1 MSVVEPVVDE
11 AADANETA
19 EADRPADRFP
29 TWARVLFV
37 FGLLYL
43 FLVGIK
49 ALETGIKAFGSDF
62 TDSLFA
68 SVSNPVAG
76 LFVGTLATVLV
87 QSSSVTT
94 ATIVGLVG
102 AGSLPLELAV
112 PMIMGANIGTT
123 VTNTLA
129 SLGFLRRTKEF
140 RLAFAGATM
149 HDFFNL
155 LAVSVMLPLE
165 LITGFLT
172 KLSESVAGL
181 MSDMGWG
188 GFGESNS
195 PIKSAVKAPVKLLD
209 NILEGFNASS
219 DVVGIV
225 MLIFGLT
232 MIFLALAY
240 VTRNMRLV
248 MAGRI
253 ERSINTVLRKGG
265 GLSAIT
271 IGVVM
276 TVMVQSSSITTSVLV
291 PMIAAGVVTLRSAFP
306 ITLGANIGTT
316 ITAMLASLASESE
329 EGLVIGLVHFFFNT
343 LAVGFFYSIPALRK
357 IPLMLAERL
366 AALAEVRKSI
376 VVVYVVGAFIVV
388 PVVGVLVLQ

>member
-1 MSVVEPVVDE
+1 MEPVVEDPVDLP
-11 AADANETA
+11 AAEQSGD
-19 EADRPADRFP
+19 DRFP
-29 TWARVLFV
+29 TWVRVLFV

-62 TDSLFA
+62 TDNLFE
-68 SVSNPVAG
+68 SVSNPLAG

-155 LAVSVMLPLE
+155 LAVTVILPLE

-172 KLSESVAGL
+172 KLSERVADL
-181 MSDMGWG
+181 MSDLGWG
-188 GFGESNS
+188 GFGESDS
-195 PIKSAVKAPVKLLD
+195 PIKSAVKAPVKLLER
-209 NILEGFNASS
+209 ILEGFGSSS

-225 MLIFGLT
+225 MLVFGLGL
-232 MIFLALAY
+232 IFFALAY
-240 VTRNMRLV
+240 VTKNMRLV
-248 MAGRI
+248 MAGRF
-253 ERSINTVLRKGG
+253 ERSMNAVLMKGG
-265 GLSAIT
+265 GLSAIA

-316 ITAMLASLASESE
+316 VTAMLASLATDSQ

-343 LAVGFFYSIPALRK
+343 LAVAFFYSIPTLRN
-357 IPLMLAERL
+357 IPLVLAERL
-366 AALAEVRKSI
+366 ATYAEVRKSI

-388 PVVGVLVLQ
+388 PIIGVLALQ

>member
-1 MSVVEPVVDE
+1 MDQITPEQT
-11 AADANETA
+11 AAESSG
-19 EADRPADRFP
+19 EDRFP

-37 FGLLYL
+37 LGLLYL

-49 ALETGIKAFGSDF
+49 ALETGIKAFGSEF
-62 TDSLFA
+62 TDNLFA
-68 SVSNPVAG
+68 SVSNPIAG

-102 AGSLPLELAV
+102 AGSLPLDLAV

-155 LAVSVMLPLE
+155 LAVAVMLPLE
-165 LITGFLT
+165 LLTGFLT
-172 KLSESVAGL
+172 KLAEWVADV
-181 MSDMGWG
+181 MSDLGWG
-188 GFGESNS
+188 GFGEPDS
-195 PIKSAVKAPVKLLD
+195 PIKSAVKAPVK
-209 NILEGFNASS
+209 ILEGILEDFGAGDNTF
-219 DVVGIV
+219 GIV
-225 MLIFGLT
+225 MLVFGLGL
-232 MIFLALAY
+232 IFFALAY

-253 ERSINTVLRKGG
+253 ERSINVVLMKGG
-265 GLSAIT
+265 GISAIV
-271 IGVVM
+271 IGIVM

-316 ITAMLASLASESE
+316 ITAMLASLATDSQ

-343 LAVGFFYSIPALRK
+343 LAVLVLYSIPILRP
-357 IPLMLAERL
+357 IPPTIAERL
-366 AALAEVRKSI
+366 ATFAEVRKSV
-376 VVVYVVGAFIVV
+376 VVVYVVGLFIVV
-388 PVVGVLVLQ
+388 PVIGVLILQ

>member
-1 MSVVEPVVDE
+1 MDRIDTEQPAQEQS
-11 AADANETA
+11 A
-19 EADRPADRFP
+19 EDRIP
-29 TWARVLFV
+29 TWGRVLFV
-37 FGLLYL
+37 IGLLFL

-49 ALETGIKAFGSDF
+49 ALETGIKAFGSEF
-62 TDSLFA
+62 TDNLFA
-68 SVSNPVAG
+68 SVSNPIAG

-102 AGSLPLELAV
+102 AGSLPLDLAV

-155 LAVSVMLPLE
+155 LAVAVMLPLE
-165 LITGFLT
+165 LATGFLT
-172 KLSESVAGL
+172 KLAERAADI
-181 MSDMGWG
+181 MSTLGWG

-195 PIKSAVKAPVKLLD
+195 PIKSAVKAPVKLLEG
-209 NILEGFNASS
+209 ILESSGAS
-219 DVVGIV
+219 DNVVGV
-225 MLIFGLT
+225 AMLVFGLVLIF
-232 MIFLALAY
+232 FALAY

-248 MAGRI
+248 VAGRI
-253 ERSINTVLRKGG
+253 ERSINAVLMKGG
-265 GLSAIT
+265 GFSAIAIGIVIT
-271 IGVVM
+271 I
-276 TVMVQSSSITTSVLV
+276 MVQSSSITTSVLV

-316 ITAMLASLASESE
+316 VTAMLASLASDSQ

-343 LAVGFFYSIPALRK
+343 LAVAVLYSIPILR
-357 IPLMLAERL
+357 PVPPMLAERL

-376 VVVYVVGAFIVV
+376 VIVYVVGLFIVV
-388 PVVGVLVLQ
+388 PIIGVLLLQ

>member
-1 MSVVEPVVDE
+1 MEPVVEDPVDLP
-11 AADANETA
+11 AAEQSGD
-19 EADRPADRFP
+19 DRFP
-29 TWARVLFV
+29 TWVRVLFV

-62 TDSLFA
+62 TDNLFE
-68 SVSNPVAG
+68 SVSNPLAG

-155 LAVSVMLPLE
+155 LAVTVILPLE

-172 KLSESVAGL
+172 KLSERVADL
-181 MSDMGWG
+181 MSDLGWG
-188 GFGESNS
+188 GFGESDS
-195 PIKSAVKAPVKLLD
+195 PIKSAVKAPVKLLER
-209 NILEGFNASS
+209 ILEGFGSSS

-225 MLIFGLT
+225 MLVFGLGL
-232 MIFLALAY
+232 IFFALAY
-240 VTRNMRLV
+240 VTKNMRLV
-248 MAGRI
+248 MAGRF
-253 ERSINTVLRKGG
+253 ERSMNAVLMKGG
-265 GLSAIT
+265 GLSAIA

-316 ITAMLASLASESE
+316 VTAMLASLATDSQ

-343 LAVGFFYSIPALRK
+343 LAVAFFYSIPTLRN
-357 IPLMLAERL
+357 IPLVLAERL
-366 AALAEVRKSI
+366 ATYAEVRKSI
-376 VVVYVVGAFIVV
+376 VVVYVVGAF
-388 PVVGVLVLQ
+388 

>member
-1 MSVVEPVVDE
+1 MAELVPDTQEE
-11 AADANETA
+11 AA
-19 EADRPADRFP
+19 EATDRFP
-29 TWARVLFV
+29 TWVRVLFV
-37 FGLLYL
+37 FALLYL

-49 ALETGIKAFGSDF
+49 ALETGIKEFGSDF
-62 TDSLFA
+62 TDNLFA
-68 SVSNPVAG
+68 SVSNPIAG

-102 AGSLPLELAV
+102 AGSLPLDLAV

-149 HDFFNL
+149 HDFFNVL
-155 LAVSVMLPLE
+155 NVAVMLPLE
-165 LITGFLT
+165 LATGFLT
-172 KLSESVAGL
+172 HISEWMAEWMTEL
-181 MSDMGWG
+181 GWG
-188 GFGESNS
+188 GFGETDS
-195 PIKSAVKAPVKLLD
+195 PIKSAVKAPVKLVD
-209 NILEGFNASS
+209 GILEDMGATDN
-219 DVVGIV
+219 VVGVV
-225 MLIFGLT
+225 MLIFGLGL
-232 MIFLALAY
+232 IFFALAY

-253 ERSINTVLRKGG
+253 ERSINVVLMKGG
-265 GLSAIT
+265 GISAIT
-271 IGVVM
+271 IGMVM

-316 ITAMLASLASESE
+316 ITALLASLASESPA
-329 EGLVIGLVHFFFNT
+329 GLVIGLHHFLFN
-343 LAVGFFYSIPALRK
+343 AVGVAFFYSIPSLRN
-357 IPLMLAERL
+357 IPIALAERL
-366 AALAEVRKSI
+366 ATLAEVRKSI
-376 VVVYVVGAFIVV
+376 VVVYVVGAFIVI
-388 PVVGVLVLQ
+388 PIIGVLVLQ

>member
-1 MSVVEPVVDE
+1 
-11 AADANETA
+11 
-19 EADRPADRFP
+19 
-29 TWARVLFV
+29 
-37 FGLLYL
+37 
-43 FLVGIK
+43 
-49 ALETGIKAFGSDF
+49 
-62 TDSLFA
+62 LFA
-68 SVSNPVAG
+68 SVSNPLAG

-102 AGSLPLELAV
+102 AGSLQLDLAV

-155 LAVSVMLPLE
+155 LAVAVMLPLE
-165 LITGFLT
+165 LTTGFLT
-172 KLSESVAGL
+172 KLSERVAVI
-181 MSDMGWG
+181 MSDLGWG
-188 GFGESNS
+188 GFGETNS
-195 PIKSAVKAPVKLLD
+195 PIKSAVKAPVNRLDRLLEDLGFGD
-209 NILEGFNASS
+209 NALGVIT
-219 DVVGIV
+219 
-225 MLIFGLT
+225 LIFGLAL
-232 MIFLALAY
+232 IFFALAY

-253 ERSINTVLRKGG
+253 ERSINVVLMKGG
-265 GLSAIT
+265 GLSAIA
-271 IGVVM
+271 IGIVI

-316 ITAMLASLASESE
+316 ITAMLASLATDSQ

-343 LAVGFFYSIPALRK
+343 LAVAFFYSIPMLRP
-357 IPLMLAERL
+357 IPPMLAERL
-366 AALAEVRKSI
+366 AVLAEVRKSI
-376 VVVYVVGAFIVV
+376 VIVYVVGLFVVV
-388 PVVGVLVLQ
+388 PIIGVLILQ

>member
-1 MSVVEPVVDE
+1 MAELVVDPPE
-11 AADANETA
+11 VEQSGD
-19 EADRPADRFP
+19 DRFP
-29 TWARVLFV
+29 IWVRVLFV
-37 FGLLYL
+37 VGLLYV

-49 ALETGIKAFGSDF
+49 ALETGIKEFGSDF
-62 TDSLFA
+62 TDSLFS
-68 SVSNPVAG
+68 SVSNPLAG

-102 AGSLPLELAV
+102 AGSLPLDLAV

-149 HDFFNL
+149 HDFFNVCNV
-155 LAVSVMLPLE
+155 AVMLPLE
-165 LITGFLT
+165 LATGFLT
-172 KLSESVAGL
+172 KISEWMAEWMTDL
-181 MSDMGWG
+181 GWG
-188 GFGESNS
+188 GFGESDS
-195 PIKSAVKAPVKLLD
+195 PIKSAVKAPVKLVDGLLED
-209 NILEGFNASS
+209 FGANSDITGIAILA
-219 DVVGIV
+219 
-225 MLIFGLT
+225 FGLA
-232 MIFLALAY
+232 MVFFALAY

-253 ERSINTVLRKGG
+253 ERSINAVLMKGG
-265 GLSAIT
+265 GFSAIT
-271 IGVVM
+271 IGMVM

-316 ITAMLASLASESE
+316 ITALLASLATESPA
-329 EGLVIGLVHFFFNT
+329 GLVIGLHHFLFN
-343 LAVGFFYSIPALRK
+343 AVGVAFWYSIPTLRN
-357 IPLMLAERL
+357 IPLNLAQRL

-376 VVVYVVGAFIVV
+376 VIVYVVGAFIVV
-388 PVVGVLVLQ
+388 PIIGVLILQ

>member
-1 MSVVEPVVDE
+1 MRSVDQLATDQ
-11 AADANETA
+11 AAPEHPTD
-19 EADRPADRFP
+19 DRFP
-29 TWARVLFV
+29 PWVRVLFV
-37 FGLLYL
+37 VGLLYL

-49 ALETGIKAFGSDF
+49 ALETGIKSFGSEF

-68 SVSNPVAG
+68 SVSNPIAG

-102 AGSLPLELAV
+102 AGSLPLDLAV

-155 LAVSVMLPLE
+155 LAVGVMLPLE
-165 LITGFLT
+165 LATGFLT
-172 KLSESVAGL
+172 RLAERAADIL
-181 MSDMGWG
+181 TALGWG
-188 GFGESNS
+188 GFEKADS

-209 NILEGFNASS
+209 RILESFNASEN
-219 DVVGIV
+219 VVGIV
-225 MLIFGLT
+225 MLIFGLGL
-232 MIFLALAY
+232 IFFALAY

-253 ERSINTVLRKGG
+253 ERSINTVLMKGG
-265 GLSAIT
+265 GLSAIA
-271 IGVVM
+271 IGIVI

-343 LAVGFFYSIPALRK
+343 IGVAVFYSIPILRPIPVK
-357 IPLMLAERL
+357 IAERL
-366 AALAEVRKSI
+366 AVLAEVRKSI
-376 VVVYVVGAFIVV
+376 VVVYVVGLFIVV
-388 PVVGVLVLQ
+388 PIIGVLILQ

>member
-1 MSVVEPVVDE
+1 MDQLATDQ
-11 AADANETA
+11 AAPEHPTD
-19 EADRPADRFP
+19 DRFP
-29 TWARVLFV
+29 PWVRVLFV
-37 FGLLYL
+37 VGLLYL

-49 ALETGIKAFGSDF
+49 ALETGIKSFGSEF

-68 SVSNPVAG
+68 SVSNPIAG

-102 AGSLPLELAV
+102 AGSLPLDLAV

-155 LAVSVMLPLE
+155 LAVGVMLPLE
-165 LITGFLT
+165 LATGFLT
-172 KLSESVAGL
+172 RLAERAADIL
-181 MSDMGWG
+181 TALGWG
-188 GFGESNS
+188 GFEKADS

-209 NILEGFNASS
+209 RILESFNASEN
-219 DVVGIV
+219 VVGIV
-225 MLIFGLT
+225 MLIFGLGL
-232 MIFLALAY
+232 IFFALAY

-253 ERSINTVLRKGG
+253 ERSINTVLMKGG
-265 GLSAIT
+265 GLSAIA
-271 IGVVM
+271 IGIVI

-343 LAVGFFYSIPALRK
+343 IGVAVFYSIPILRPIPVK
-357 IPLMLAERL
+357 IAERL
-366 AALAEVRKSI
+366 AVLAEVRKSI
-376 VVVYVVGAFIVV
+376 VVVYVVGLFIVV
-388 PVVGVLVLQ
+388 PIIGVLILQ

>member
-1 MSVVEPVVDE
+1 MAEVAP
-11 AADANETA
+11 ETA
-19 EADRPADRFP
+19 DHETKTSDRFP
-29 TWARVLFV
+29 PWVRVLFV
-37 FGLLYL
+37 VGLLYA

-68 SVSNPVAG
+68 SVSNPLAG

-87 QSSSVTT
+87 QSSSVTS

-102 AGSLPLELAV
+102 AGSLPLDLAV

-149 HDFFNL
+149 HDFFNI
-155 LAVSVMLPLE
+155 LAVSIMLPLE
-165 LITGFLT
+165 LMTGFLT
-172 KLSESVAGL
+172 KLAERVAHL
-181 MSDMGWG
+181 MAALGWG
-188 GFGESNS
+188 GFESSNS
-195 PIKSAVKAPVKLLD
+195 PIKSAVKAPVKVLD
-209 NILEGFNASS
+209 GVLEGFGASS
-219 DVVGIV
+219 DAVGIM
-225 MLIFGLT
+225 MLVFGLG

-240 VTRNMRLV
+240 VTKNMRLV

-253 ERSINTVLRKGG
+253 ERSINAVLMKGG
-265 GLSAIT
+265 GLSAMA
-271 IGVVM
+271 IGLVM

-291 PMIAAGVVTLRSAFP
+291 PMIAAGVVALRSAFP

-316 ITAMLASLASESE
+316 VTAMLASLASESE
-329 EGLVIGLVHFFFNT
+329 AGLVIGLVHFFFNVIGV
-343 LAVGFFYSIPALRK
+343 AVVYSIPALRE
-357 IPLMLAERL
+357 IPLMAAERI
-366 AALAEVRKSI
+366 ATYAEVRKSI
-376 VVVYVVGAFIVV
+376 VIVYVVGAFIVV
-388 PVVGVLVLQ
+388 PIIGTLILQ

>member
-1 MSVVEPVVDE
+1 VDRIDTE
-11 AADANETA
+11 QPAQEQSA
-19 EADRPADRFP
+19 EDRIP
-29 TWARVLFV
+29 TWGRVLFV
-37 FGLLYL
+37 IGLLFL

-49 ALETGIKAFGSDF
+49 ALETGIKAFGSEF
-62 TDSLFA
+62 TDNLFA
-68 SVSNPVAG
+68 SVSNPIAG

-102 AGSLPLELAV
+102 AGSLPLDLAV

-155 LAVSVMLPLE
+155 LAVAVMLPLE
-165 LITGFLT
+165 LATGFLT
-172 KLSESVAGL
+172 KLAERAADI
-181 MSDMGWG
+181 MSTLGWG

-195 PIKSAVKAPVKLLD
+195 PIKSAVKAPVKLLEG
-209 NILEGFNASS
+209 ILESSGAS
-219 DVVGIV
+219 DNVVGV
-225 MLIFGLT
+225 AMLVFGLVLIF
-232 MIFLALAY
+232 FALAY

-248 MAGRI
+248 VAGRI
-253 ERSINTVLRKGG
+253 ERSINAVLMKGG
-265 GLSAIT
+265 GFSAIAIGIVIT
-271 IGVVM
+271 I
-276 TVMVQSSSITTSVLV
+276 MVQSSSITTSVLV

-316 ITAMLASLASESE
+316 VTAMLASLASDSQ

-343 LAVGFFYSIPALRK
+343 LAVAVLYSIPILR
-357 IPLMLAERL
+357 PVPPMLAERL

-376 VVVYVVGAFIVV
+376 VIVYVVGLFIVV
-388 PVVGVLVLQ
+388 PIIGVLLLQ

>member
-1 MSVVEPVVDE
+1 MEPVVEDPVDLP
-11 AADANETA
+11 AAEQSGD
-19 EADRPADRFP
+19 DRFP
-29 TWARVLFV
+29 TWVRVLFV

-62 TDSLFA
+62 TDNLFE
-68 SVSNPVAG
+68 SVSNPLAG

-155 LAVSVMLPLE
+155 LAVTVILPLE

-172 KLSESVAGL
+172 KLSERVADL
-181 MSDMGWG
+181 MSDLGWG
-188 GFGESNS
+188 GFGESDS
-195 PIKSAVKAPVKLLD
+195 PIKSAVKAPVKLLER
-209 NILEGFNASS
+209 ILEGFGSSS
-219 DVVGIV
+219 DVVGLV
-225 MLIFGLT
+225 MLVFGLGL
-232 MIFLALAY
+232 IFFALAY
-240 VTRNMRLV
+240 VTKNMRLV
-248 MAGRI
+248 MAGRF
-253 ERSINTVLRKGG
+253 ERSMNAVLMKGG
-265 GLSAIT
+265 GLSAIA

-316 ITAMLASLASESE
+316 VTAMLASLATDSQ

-343 LAVGFFYSIPALRK
+343 LAVAFFYSIPTLRN
-357 IPLMLAERL
+357 IPLVLAERL
-366 AALAEVRKSI
+366 ATYAEVRKSI

-388 PVVGVLVLQ
+388 PIIGVLALQ